1 MATMVDSKYGKY
13 FMTEPIEIGPMLH
26 VCGEPGCIGAQFP
39 GFPIEMQL
47 LCLKEPG
54 VMIHKPHA
62 HDVDELFFIFGGNPQ
77 NYFEFGAVIE
87 IMMGEEQERHI
98 VDKTT
103 IIYIPRGVVHCPI
116 TTLKVDKPVQW
127 MHVLFQG
134 RYQMA
139 PGEDMSGHPKHS
151 DRHPY
156 ALEDVEKL
164 RKGITDGVRG
174 KIAKRT

>member
-1 MATMVDSKYGKY
+1 MARSKYGKY

-26 VCGEPGCIGAQFP
+26 ACGEKGCVGAKFP

-47 LCLKEPG
+47 LCLSKPG
-54 VMIHKPHA
+54 IMIHKPHA
-62 HDVDELFFIFGGNPQ
+62 HTR
-77 NYFEFGAVIE
+77 NYFEFGAEIE

-103 IIYIPRGVVHCPI
+103 IIYIPKGVVHCPI
-116 TTLKVDKPVQW
+116 TTLKVDSPVQW

-134 RYQMA
+134 KYRMM
-139 PGEDMSGHPKHS
+139 PGEDMSVHPNHK

-156 ALEDVEKL
+156 APAEIKKL
-164 RKGITDGVRG
+164 RKGDTKNILNKVT
-174 KIAKRT
+174 KAIRT

>member
-1 MATMVDSKYGKY
+1 
-13 FMTEPIEIGPMLH
+13 
-26 VCGEPGCIGAQFP
+26 
-39 GFPIEMQL
+39 
-47 LCLKEPG
+47 
-54 VMIHKPHA
+54 MIHKPHA

-103 IIYIPRGVVHCPI
+103 VIYIPKGVIHCPI

-139 PGEDMSGHPKHS
+139 PGEDISGHPKHS

-156 ALEDVEKL
+156 DPEDIEKL
-164 RKGITDGVRG
+164 RKGITVGIKG
-174 KIAKRT
+174 KSVAKRT

>member
-1 MATMVDSKYGKY
+1 
-13 FMTEPIEIGPMLH
+13 
-26 VCGEPGCIGAQFP
+26 
-39 GFPIEMQL
+39 MQL

-103 IIYIPRGVVHCPI
+103 IIYVPKGVVHCPI

-134 RYQMA
+134 KYLMA

-156 ALEDVEKL
+156 DPEDIVKL
-164 RKGITDGVRG
+164 RKGITEGIKAKPV
-174 KIAKRT
+174 AKRR